1 MLRLLAT
8 LIAVALAIT
17 ACTPAESDST
27 TTTGASTSTS
37 EATTTTEST
46 ESAPGQVRIGVD
58 SPILSLNPLS
68 DELFGANRLVGQAV
82 WATVY
87 TIEPETWNRVPN
99 VVSSLPSQTPGA
111 IEVAENGS
119 MTVRYEVVNGATWSD
134 GTPITGDDIAFT
146 AEAMASVASGDSAS
160 VMSTV
165 IATDA
170 VERLAWITFSS
181 ASLAFED
188 ALRVILPAHAISEGA
203 DLKTDDAMRWPSG
216 GPFMV
221 SAEQTGRDL
230 ALERNPYYWRSDDHG
245 TRLPYLDGLTVISP
259 EEPGGEVDLFADG
272 FVDIIVPSQSPD
284 VVDRLRAFAAAGSDV
299 QQVPTPI
306 VEHLTFQFAEG
317 RDLVNDQSNNDL
329 LDFRMAVAY
338 SIDRPGLLEL
348 TSVAWTSE
356 TPGMLVPIGAS
367 AWETYDFDP
376 AQGRSLIDDMHG
388 EAVTGVPPVSVLS
401 TTGNGDAR
409 ISIGD
414 ALIDAFGD
422 IGIGLS
428 TSYLDSLIFFGET
441 IGLGAFD
448 IGMWAWV
455 SDGGYGNQLSLLE
468 LFDPASEASDANFGD
483 WGFGDSAGIAT
494 ETFSELVAAAR
505 TTTDAAAFSE
515 IIALAEELLA
525 ENLPMIPLFM
535 RSSTA
540 AVQSE
545 AVSGVVHNGSVSE
558 ITWNVETW
566 RLPNG

>member
-1 MLRLLAT
+1 MHRPLAT
-8 LIAVALAIT
+8 LIAVALTVA
-17 ACTPAESDST
+17 ACTPASSDPTST
-27 TTTGASTSTS
+27 TALTSSTSGV
-37 EATTTTEST
+37 TTTTEST
-46 ESAPGQVRIGVD
+46 EPIAGQVRIGVD
-58 SPILSLNPLS
+58 SPILTLNPLS

-111 IEVAENGS
+111 IEIAEDGS
-119 MTVRYEVVNGATWSD
+119 MTVRYEVVKGATWSD

-160 VMSTV
+160 VMSAV

-170 VERLAWITFSS
+170 VDRLAWITFSS

-188 ALRVILPAHAISEGA
+188 ALRVILPAHAISGA
-203 DLKTDDAMRWPSG
+203 TDLRTDDGMHWPSG

-230 ALERNPYYWRSDDHG
+230 VLERNPHYWKSDDQG
-245 TRLPYLDGLTVISP
+245 TQLPYLDGVTVISP

-284 VVDRLRAFAAAGSDV
+284 VLDRLEAFAAAGADV

-306 VEHLTFQFAEG
+306 VEHLTFQFAGG

-329 LDFRMAVAY
+329 LDFRMAVAH

-348 TSVAWTSE
+348 TGVPWISE
-356 TPGMLVPIGAS
+356 APGMLVPIGAS
-367 AWETYDFDP
+367 AWQTYDFDP
-376 AQGRSLIDDMHG
+376 ARGKSLVEDMHG

-409 ISIGD
+409 IAIGD
-414 ALIDAFGD
+414 ALVEAFGD
-422 IGIGLS
+422 VGIDLS

-441 IGLGAFD
+441 IGTGAFD

-468 LFDPASEASDANFGD
+468 LFDPASEAADANFGN
-483 WGFGDSAGIAT
+483 WGFGVSAGTAT

-515 IIALAEELLA
+515 IIARAEELLA

-540 AVQSE
+540 AVRSE

-566 RLPNG
+566 RIPNG